1 MSELVRVETAG
12 AASVVTLTREHKLN
26 AISGDM
32 ERALC
37 AALETESVLA
47 SSCVVFTGGPRVFS
61 AGADVTEMPGLDPA
75 AVVAHYRA
83 TGDFAERVA
92 DLRQPTISAIS
103 GYCIG
108 GGLELALACDFRLCS
123 PDAVFGLP
131 EIELGILPSWGGTQR
146 LVALLGPARAK
157 ELILLRTRFDV
168 ELASSFGLVTE
179 VVRSGSALD
188 RALEIAAQ
196 LAALPA
202 LAVQVTREVIDSMP
216 ESQRWNPIPGSAG
229 RQAAESSNE
238 DEDDEGR
245 SETEQLVDQGVDEA
259 EHEQMLEAARE
270 AAKKDRREP

>member
-1 MSELVRVETAG
+1 MSELVRIETVDQAC
-12 AASVVTLTREHKLN
+12 VITLTRERKLN

-37 AALETESVLA
+37 AALESDPVRDA
-47 SSCVVFTGGPRVFS
+47 ACVVFTGGPRVFS
-61 AGADVTEMPGLDPA
+61 AGADVTEMPGMDPA

-108 GGLELALACDFRLCS
+108 GGLELALACDFRVCS
-123 PDAVFGLP
+123 LDTVFGLP

-146 LVALLGPARAK
+146 LVQLLGPARAK

-168 ELASSFGLVTE
+168 ELATSFGLVTE
-179 VVRSGSALD
+179 VVSSGPALD

-196 LAALPA
+196 LAALPT

-216 ESQRWNPIPGSAG
+216 ETSR
-229 RQAAESSNE
+229 
-238 DEDDEGR
+238 R
-245 SETEQLVDQGVDEA
+245 SGLTLERLAYGLLAQTG
-259 EHEQMLEAARE
+259 EHDRAAAR
-270 AAKKDRREP
+270 RLSR

>member
-1 MSELVRVETAG
+1 MSELVRIETVDQAC
-12 AASVVTLTREHKLN
+12 VITLTREHKLN

-37 AALETESVLA
+37 AVLDSDPVRDA
-47 SSCVVFTGGPRVFS
+47 ACVVFTGGPRVFS

-108 GGLELALACDFRLCS
+108 GGLELALACDFRVCS
-123 PDAVFGLP
+123 PDVVFGLP
-131 EIELGILPSWGGTQR
+131 EVELGILPSWGGTQR
-146 LVALLGPARAK
+146 LVRLLGPARAK

-168 ELASSFGLVTE
+168 ELAVAFGLVTE
-179 VVRSGSALD
+179 VVTSDVLA
-188 RALEIAAQ
+188 RALEIATR
-196 LAALPA
+196 LAALPT

-216 ESQRWNPIPGSAG
+216 ETSRRSGLALERLAYGLLAQTGEHD
-229 RQAAESSNE
+229 QAAATRLS
-238 DEDDEGR
+238 
-245 SETEQLVDQGVDEA
+245 
-259 EHEQMLEAARE
+259 H
-270 AAKKDRREP
+270 